1 MIWMMVARTV
11 TVVFTA
17 SLERMVK
24 LLLQTA
30 RQSTRVT
37 TYIIFAVYNK
47 VVNYV
52 GNIAAMVGVILIG
65 KQ

>member
-30 RQSTRVT
+30 RQSARVT